1 MVIPQTGDIL
11 TEETGQEA
19 LIQQEALGHI
29 LPIEVTI
36 LEDIIILTMGSTIE
50 IVIIGKIQMM
60 AL

>member
-11 TEETGQEA
+11 TEETGQEV
-19 LIQQEALGHI
+19 LIQQEALGRI

-36 LEDIIILTMGSTIE
+36 LEDIIILTMDSTIE

>member
-11 TEETGQEA
+11 TEETGQEV
-19 LIQQEALGHI
+19 LTQQEALGHI

-36 LEDIIILTMGSTIE
+36 LEDIIILTMDSTIE